1 VYSHTQ
7 SLAQCQQ
14 WLSRHLPDAERVAVV
29 SNAEAARMAGKDKRA
44 AAIASS
50 TAAALYGLKLLTR
63 NIEDDPKN
71 TTRFAVIGTEETAP
85 SGRDKTS
92 LILSTRNVP
101 GAIHDLLTPL
111 AKHGVSM
118 TRLESRPART
128 GRWEYVFYIDIEG
141 HQLDPEVARALAALG
156 RKAAFLK
163 VLGSYPVAG

>member
-1 VYSHTQ
+1 
-7 SLAQCQQ
+7 
-14 WLSRHLPDAERVAVV
+14 
-29 SNAEAARMAGKDKRA
+29 M
-44 AAIASS
+44 IA
-50 TAAALYGLKLLTR
+50 K
-63 NIEDDPKN
+63 ED
-71 TTRFAVIGTEETAP
+71 TAP

-92 LILSTRNVP
+92 LILSTSNVP

-141 HQLDPEVARALAALG
+141 HQLEPKVARALAALG